1 MKKDRYGVL
10 LILLFFT
17 ILAVSF
23 SGCFGSEEDKI
34 TRMRLV
40 MDTHVTVTMYGISE
54 SEGDAIA
61 KEAFAEMERL
71 EGIFSRHIEGSDI
84 EHINRAAGREW
95 VEVAPEAILVI
106 EEALAISR
114 LTEGVFDPTVAP
126 LLEVWG
132 FGNEEDE
139 QRRPSSE
146 EIEEALLQV
155 DYEKVEI
162 NEEESSVFL
171 AKEGMQLDLGGIAK
185 GFIVDRGQK
194 VIEESG
200 VEGSFVNAGGDI
212 NITGSKTD
220 GEPWKIAVQDPRD
233 PQKWF
238 ATLQIDQGS
247 VATSGDYQRFFEED
261 GERYHHI
268 IDPESGW
275 PADGGII
282 SVTVL
287 GPDTLAADAYST
299 AVFVL
304 GIERGLEL
312 LETLSDMEG
321 VLIDKEGDIHYTSGL
336 DEKLEIL

>member
-1 MKKDRYGVL
+1 MKKNRYGVL

-23 SGCFGSEEDKI
+23 SGCFGSGEDGI
-34 TRMRLV
+34 TKMRLV
-40 MDTHVTVTMYGISE
+40 MDTQVTVTMYGISE

-61 KEAFAEMERL
+61 KEAYAEMEQL
-71 EGIFSRHIEGSDI
+71 ESIFSRHIEGSDI
-84 EHINRAAGREW
+84 ERINKAAGREW
-95 VEVAPEAILVI
+95 VEVNPEVI
-106 EEALAISR
+106 MVLQEALQLSR
-114 LTEGVFDPTVAP
+114 LTEGAFDPTVGP

-146 EIEEALLQV
+146 EIEEALLKV

-171 AKEGMQLDLGGIAK
+171 DKEGMQMDVGGIAK

-194 VIEESG
+194 VIEKSG

-212 NITGSKTD
+212 NISGSKPD
-220 GEPWKIAVQDPRD
+220 GEPWKVAVQDPRD
-233 PQKWF
+233 PQKWL

-247 VATSGDYQRFFEED
+247 VATSGDYQRFFEE
-261 GERYHHI
+261 GEERFHHI
-268 IDPESGW
+268 IDPDDGR
-275 PADGGII
+275 PARGVA

-287 GPDTLAADAYST
+287 GPDALTADAFST

-304 GIERGLEL
+304 GVERGLEL
-312 LETLSDMEG
+312 LENLSDIDG
-321 VLIDKEGDIHYTSGL
+321 VLIDNNGEIYYTSGL
-336 DEKLEIL
+336 EEKLEIL